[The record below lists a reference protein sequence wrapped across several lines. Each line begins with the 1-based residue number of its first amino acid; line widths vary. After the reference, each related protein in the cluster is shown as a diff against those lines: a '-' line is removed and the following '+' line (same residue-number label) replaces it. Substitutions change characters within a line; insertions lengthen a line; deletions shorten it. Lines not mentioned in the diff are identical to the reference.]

1 MLEQGGVLKM
11 DRDMHPNGL
20 EPYLSELSGR
30 LNQLLQTD
38 GLHIT
43 EIPSLH
49 MMRATATSEPI
60 HSMYAPSLCFIV
72 QGAKSAAL
80 GQEIYHYNP
89 TTYLVTSV
97 HLPIKSEITEASP
110 EVPFIG
116 LHLEFT
122 PDQILDILQH
132 TDLAWPEESEP
143 GSGIFVGKT
152 NSQLLDALL
161 RLVKL
166 FDQPAEI
173 PILAPLITREIL
185 FRVLQG
191 EQGHLVK
198 QFAVIGSHS
207 HAIAKAIQLIH
218 RDYSKP
224 LRVEELAKE
233 VNMAASSFHKHFKQ
247 VTALSPLQYQKRIRL
262 QEARHLMISEKMG
275 AADAAFQVGY
285 ESPSQF
291 SREYARLYG
300 LPPKSDLKQASIQ

>member
-1 MLEQGGVLKM
+1 M
-11 DRDMHPNGL
+11 DREMQPNGL

-97 HLPIKSEITEASP
+97 HLPIKSEITQASP
-110 EVPFIG
+110 DVPFIG

-198 QFAVIGSHS
+198 QFAVIGSQA

>member
-1 MLEQGGVLKM
+1 M
-11 DRDMHPNGL
+11 DREMQPNGL

-49 MMRATATSEPI
+49 MMRATAKSEPI

-198 QFAVIGSHS
+198 QFAVIGSQA

>member
-1 MLEQGGVLKM
+1 M
-11 DRDMHPNGL
+11 DREMQPDGL

-43 EIPSLH
+43 ENPSLH

-97 HLPIKSEITEASP
+97 HLPIKSEITQASP
-110 EVPFIG
+110 DVPFIG

-198 QFAVIGSHS
+198 QFAVIGSQA

>member
-1 MLEQGGVLKM
+1 MDLE
-11 DRDMHPNGL
+11 MHPNGL

-49 MMRATATSEPI
+49 MMRATAKSEPI

-198 QFAVIGSHS
+198 QFAVIGSQA

>member
-1 MLEQGGVLKM
+1 
-11 DRDMHPNGL
+11 
-20 EPYLSELSGR
+20 
-30 LNQLLQTD
+30 
-38 GLHIT
+38 
-43 EIPSLH
+43 
-49 MMRATATSEPI
+49 
-60 HSMYAPSLCFIV
+60 MYAPSLCFIV

-97 HLPIKSEITEASP
+97 HLPIKSEITQASP
-110 EVPFIG
+110 DVPFIG

-198 QFAVIGSHS
+198 QFAVIGSQA

>member
-1 MLEQGGVLKM
+1 M
-11 DRDMHPNGL
+11 DREMQPNGL

-97 HLPIKSEITEASP
+97 HLPIKSEITQASP

-198 QFAVIGSHS
+198 QFAVIGSQA

>member
-1 MLEQGGVLKM
+1 MDLE
-11 DRDMHPNGL
+11 MHPNGL

-49 MMRATATSEPI
+49 MMRATAKSEPI

-132 TDLAWPEESEP
+132 SDLTWPEESEP

-191 EQGHLVK
+191 EHGHLVK
-198 QFAVIGSHS
+198 QFAVIGSQA

>member
-1 MLEQGGVLKM
+1 MDLEMQ
-11 DRDMHPNGL
+11 PTGL
-20 EPYLSELSGR
+20 EPYLPELSAR
-30 LNQLLQTD
+30 LNQFLQTD
-38 GLHIT
+38 GLHMT

-60 HSMYAPSLCFIV
+60 HSMYAPSLCFVV

-80 GQEIYHYNP
+80 GHETYHYNP

-97 HLPIKSEITEASP
+97 HLPIKSEITQASP
-110 EVPFIG
+110 EIPFIG

-132 TDLAWPEESEP
+132 SDLSWPEESEP
-143 GSGIFVGKT
+143 GSGIFLGKT
-152 NSQLLDALL
+152 NPQLLDALL

-166 FDQPAEI
+166 IDQPAEI

-191 EQGHLVK
+191 EHGHLVK
-198 QFAVIGSHS
+198 QFAVIGSQA

-262 QEARHLMISEKMG
+262 QEARHLMISEQMG

-291 SREYARLYG
+291 SREYARLFG
-300 LPPKSDLKQASIQ
+300 LPPRSDLKQASIQ

>member
-1 MLEQGGVLKM
+1 M
-11 DRDMHPNGL
+11 DREMQPNGL

-30 LNQLLQTD
+30 LNQLQTD

-110 EVPFIG
+110 DVPFIG

-152 NSQLLDALL
+152 SSQLLDALL

-198 QFAVIGSHS
+198 QFAVIGSQA
-207 HAIAKAIQLIH
+207 HAVAKAIQLIH

>member
-1 MLEQGGVLKM
+1 M
-11 DRDMHPNGL
+11 DREMQPNGL

-173 PILAPLITREIL
+173 PILAPLIKREIL

-198 QFAVIGSHS
+198 QFAVIGSQA

>member
-1 MLEQGGVLKM
+1 M
-11 DRDMHPNGL
+11 DREMQPNGL
-20 EPYLSELSGR
+20 EPYLSELSVR

-49 MMRATATSEPI
+49 MMRATAASEPI

-198 QFAVIGSHS
+198 QFAVIGSQA

-262 QEARHLMISEKMG
+262 QEARHLMISEKIG

>member
-1 MLEQGGVLKM
+1 M
-11 DRDMHPNGL
+11 DREMQPNGL
-20 EPYLSELSGR
+20 EPYLSELSWR

-143 GSGIFVGKT
+143 GSGIFVGNT

-198 QFAVIGSHS
+198 QFAVIGSQA
-207 HAIAKAIQLIH
+207 HAVAKAIQLIH

>member
-1 MLEQGGVLKM
+1 M
-11 DRDMHPNGL
+11 DREMQPNGL

-38 GLHIT
+38 GLHLT

-97 HLPIKSEITEASP
+97 HLPIKSEITQASP

-132 TDLAWPEESEP
+132 TELAWPEESEP

-198 QFAVIGSHS
+198 QFAVIGSQA

>member
-1 MLEQGGVLKM
+1 M
-11 DRDMHPNGL
+11 DREMQPNGL

-89 TTYLVTSV
+89 NTYLVTSV

-198 QFAVIGSHS
+198 QFAVIGSQA

>member
-1 MLEQGGVLKM
+1 M
-11 DRDMHPNGL
+11 DREMQPNGL

-143 GSGIFVGKT
+143 GSGIFVGNT

-198 QFAVIGSHS
+198 QFAVIGSQA

>member
-1 MLEQGGVLKM
+1 M
-11 DRDMHPNGL
+11 DREMQPNGL

-30 LNQLLQTD
+30 LNQLLQMD

-97 HLPIKSEITEASP
+97 HLPIKSEITQASP
-110 EVPFIG
+110 DVPFIG

-198 QFAVIGSHS
+198 QFAVIGSQA

>member
-1 MLEQGGVLKM
+1 M
-11 DRDMHPNGL
+11 DREMQPNGL

-198 QFAVIGSHS
+198 QFAVIGSQA

>member
-1 MLEQGGVLKM
+1 M
-11 DRDMHPNGL
+11 DREMQPNGL

-97 HLPIKSEITEASP
+97 HLPIKSDITQASP

-198 QFAVIGSHS
+198 QFAVIGSQA

>member
-1 MLEQGGVLKM
+1 M
-11 DRDMHPNGL
+11 DREMQPNGL

-80 GQEIYHYNP
+80 GQDIYHYNP

-97 HLPIKSEITEASP
+97 HLPIKSEITQASP
-110 EVPFIG
+110 DVPFIG

-198 QFAVIGSHS
+198 QFAVIGSQA

>member
-1 MLEQGGVLKM
+1 M
-11 DRDMHPNGL
+11 DREMQPNGL

-97 HLPIKSEITEASP
+97 HLPIKSEITQASL

-198 QFAVIGSHS
+198 QFAVIGSQA

>member
-1 MLEQGGVLKM
+1 M
-11 DRDMHPNGL
+11 DREMQPNGL

-97 HLPIKSEITEASP
+97 QLPIKSEITEASP

-132 TDLAWPEESEP
+132 SDLTWPEESEP

-198 QFAVIGSHS
+198 QFAVIGSQA

>member
-1 MLEQGGVLKM
+1 M
-11 DRDMHPNGL
+11 DREMQPNGL

-132 TDLAWPEESEP
+132 SDLTWPEESEP

-152 NSQLLDALL
+152 TSQLLDALL

-198 QFAVIGSHS
+198 QFAVIGSQA

>member
-1 MLEQGGVLKM
+1 M
-11 DRDMHPNGL
+11 DREMQPNGL

-30 LNQLLQTD
+30 LNQLSKTD

-97 HLPIKSEITEASP
+97 HLPIKSEITQASL

-198 QFAVIGSHS
+198 QFAVIGSQA

>member
-1 MLEQGGVLKM
+1 M
-11 DRDMHPNGL
+11 DREMQPNGL

-43 EIPSLH
+43 EVPSLH

-97 HLPIKSEITEASP
+97 HLPIKSEITQASP

-132 TDLAWPEESEP
+132 TDLTWPEESEP

-198 QFAVIGSHS
+198 QFAVIGSQA